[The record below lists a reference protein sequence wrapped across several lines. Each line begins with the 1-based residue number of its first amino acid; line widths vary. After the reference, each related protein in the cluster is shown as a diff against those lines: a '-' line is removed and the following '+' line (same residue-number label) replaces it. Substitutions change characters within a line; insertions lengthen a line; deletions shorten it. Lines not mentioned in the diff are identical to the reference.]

1 MLPPAQWEK
10 EAVRVKEV
18 HKEPEGGRTSRLSP
32 TKLQPESAFVVHPST
47 HRSRVPSLLFL
58 ETCKTGCLQV
68 LGNELKPEES
78 KLIYGLTKSRNGKCL
93 LAHA

>member
-1 MLPPAQWEK
+1 MAGHPGCPPRNCSQK
-10 EAVRVKEV
+10 
-18 HKEPEGGRTSRLSP
+18 
-32 TKLQPESAFVVHPST
+32 VHPST
-47 HRSRVPSLLFL
+47 RRSRVPSLLFL